1 MFNPEGHNIMQL
13 SPIGLMDTDLD
24 TPALLIDLDALQ
36 QNIDLMAG
44 HLRSRGVAWRPHAKA
59 FKCPAIAHL
68 LRRAGAIGVTVAKVS
83 EAEVMAAGGIDD
95 ILIAHL
101 VVGTSKCARL
111 AALQRQSDV
120 KVTVDNP
127 RHVAPLGQAAVQA
140 GTNIGVLVDVDLGM
154 NRTGVGT
161 IESAA
166 ELARLV
172 SATPGLRFD
181 GIMGYEGHTLLIAD
195 PAEKKSA
202 IAAALGK
209 LLRARDLVEASGHK
223 CRIISAG
230 GSGSYQYTADI
241 AGITEVQAG
250 GGIFACQYYT
260 QACHV
265 AGHHPAVSVLA
276 TVVSRPAP
284 DRAILDVGHKSVSQH
299 KASPVLRNYPECRV
313 SGLSAEHATV
323 TLGPET
329 NLQIGEKVHVV
340 PGYSDF
346 TFVLHDRVL
355 GMRRGRVEAVWDLL
369 GRGRL
374 Q

>member
-1 MFNPEGHNIMQL
+1 MQL
-13 SPIGLMDTDLD
+13 SAIGLKDTELD

-44 HLRSRGVAWRPHAKA
+44 HLRSRGIAWRPHAKA
-59 FKCPAIAHL
+59 YKCPAIAHL

-101 VVGTSKCARL
+101 VVGPSKCARL
-111 AALQRQSDV
+111 AALQRQANV
-120 KVTVDNP
+120 KATVDN
-127 RHVAPLGQAAVQA
+127 RDHVAPLGQAAADA
-140 GTNIGVLVDVDLGM
+140 GTTIGVLVDVDLGM
-154 NRTGVGT
+154 NRTGVAT
-161 IESAA
+161 VEAAA
-166 ELARLV
+166 ELARHV
-172 SATPGLRFD
+172 AATPGLRFD
-181 GIMGYEGHTLLIAD
+181 GLMGYEGHTLMIAD
-195 PAEKKSA
+195 PAEKRAA

-209 LLRARDLVEASGHK
+209 LIRDRDVVEAAGQE

-230 GSGSYQYTADI
+230 GSGSYQLTADI

-250 GGIFACQYYT
+250 GGIFACRYYT

-276 TVVSRPAP
+276 TVVSRPNS
-284 DRAILDVGHKSVSQH
+284 DRAILDIGQKSVSQH
-299 KASPVLRNYPECRV
+299 QALPILRDYPDCRFV
-313 SGLSAEHATV
+313 GLSAEHATV
-323 TLGPET
+323 ALAPQT
-329 NLQIGEKVHVV
+329 NLKIGEKVHVV

-355 GMRRGRVEAVWDLL
+355 GLRSGRVEAVWDLL